1 MADGSVYDVT
11 FRLYGPLGLGFS
23 DACEVIRITEDSQAD
38 GSQIQ
43 VGDRLTHV
51 SGQRVS
57 SLRDA
62 DRELKGAGRPL
73 IMKFVR
79 LLKDEEDDEERD
91 LYTVTF
97 KRDGPLG
104 LLMGDYCRVN
114 GLSRDSQAEDADMI
128 CAGDRLYAV
137 DGIRIHTQTD
147 VDCALRN
154 PKRPLVIK
162 FRRVPKEER
171 EEELQ
176 KEAER
181 ISRQYE
187 DKRRAEK
194 QREDRQREDR
204 YRDDRQ
210 RDDRYRDDRHRD
222 DRHRDDRDRDDRQ
235 RDDRYR
241 DDRHRDD
248 RHRDDRH
255 RDDRYRRSDRERDH
269 SDDGRRRDDR
279 HDDDR
284 YRRRSDDRDDER
296 SRRSDRPRRDEPSKA
311 SQPLDLLDMS
321 EPSAD
326 KEADFNPDGG
336 ATSAVPSLPSN
347 SIAGP
352 PAACQSQPTPGM
364 APGPCGM
371 NGGQMGMGMCPGNM
385 GQMQPQMNPM
395 GMGQMP
401 QMGAMNPMMSGMG
414 YTGQG
419 MATPFPMNGM
429 MNGMAPQMQQGC
441 AGNPGQ
447 WGVQPQMGGMP
458 CGMQTGMMQGGMP
471 CGMMG
476 QMPAMNGGMAAPMA
490 GAQGMQPP
498 GKSAA
503 TEFDPLK

>member
-1 MADGSVYDVT
+1 MSVYDVT

-38 GSQIQ
+38 GSVIE

-73 IMKFVR
+73 VLKFVR
-79 LLKDEEDDEERD
+79 FLKDEEDEEGGD
-91 LYTVTF
+91 IYTVTF

-104 LLMGDYCRVN
+104 LLMGEYCRVN
-114 GLSRDSQAEDADMI
+114 DLSRDSQAEDADVI
-128 CAGDRLYAV
+128 SAGDRLWAV

-187 DKRRAEK
+187 EKRKEEK
-194 QREDRQREDR
+194 QREE
-204 YRDDRQ
+204 
-210 RDDRYRDDRHRD
+210 
-222 DRHRDDRDRDDRQ
+222 
-235 RDDRYR
+235 
-241 DDRHRDD
+241 RHRDD

-255 RDDRYRRSDRERDH
+255 RDDRPRDDRHRDDRHRDDRYKDDRHRDDRNRDDRHRDDRYRRSDRDH
-269 SDDGRRRDDR
+269 SDEERRRDDR
-279 HDDDR
+279 DD
-284 YRRRSDDRDDER
+284 RRRSDDRDEDR
-296 SRRSDRPRRDEPSKA
+296 TRRSDRNRREEPSKA

-321 EPSAD
+321 EPVVE
-326 KEADFNPDGG
+326 KEAPAGG
-336 ATSAVPSLPSN
+336 APSTASVPSN
-347 SIAGP
+347 AAVGC
-352 PAACQSQPTPGM
+352 PAACPSQPGM
-364 APGPCGM
+364 APGPCVM
-371 NGGQMGMGMCPGNM
+371 NNGQMGMCPGGMMPQQMNQM
-385 GQMQPQMNPM
+385 AQMQ
-395 GMGQMP
+395 
-401 QMGAMNPMMSGMG
+401 QMGAMNPMMQGMG
-414 YTGQG
+414 NMGYAAQG
-419 MATPFPMNGM
+419 GMPMPFAV
-429 MNGMAPQMQQGC
+429 NGMANGMTPAMQGGFAGY

-447 WGVQPQMGGMP
+447 WGAQQPMGCCGGMP
-458 CGMQTGMMQGGMP
+458 CGMQGGMQP

-476 QMPAMNGGMAAPMA
+476 NVQPV
-490 GAQGMQPP
+490 QGIQPP

-503 TEFDPLK
+503 TEFDPLAGK